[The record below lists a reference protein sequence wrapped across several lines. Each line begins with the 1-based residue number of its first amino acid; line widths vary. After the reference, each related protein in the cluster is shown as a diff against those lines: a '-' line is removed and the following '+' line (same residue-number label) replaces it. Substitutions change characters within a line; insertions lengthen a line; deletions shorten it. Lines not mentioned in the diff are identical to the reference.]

1 MAQDRTAGYDML
13 VQISETEI
21 NSQLATAFLAGTIIP
36 TTMAVPVNAGGLV
49 GTATMNFGTPT
60 ADLDRPRPQ
69 MGLTLPF
76 ANSQLDITA
85 PIPATL
91 APLAGTI
98 LIVDAVEIATQGSNQ
113 RATMDFNSGAPTVTV
128 TFDPA
133 TATLLAPALTAGG
146 LTLAQAQ
153 NLMAGQV
160 VTALQ
165 TSIGRVDLSPAIPV
179 VDDADPTTIFDLDV
193 TTVNDTSAIDLDC
206 LAFGVR
212 MANDT
217 GGNVNGITQSFIP
230 AGSNSMVMM
239 SNFWLLARVMRPRV
253 AGSLGRPVTDFD
265 TPLRLNRSVPA
276 PGGTGTLTNLEA
288 RIEGNRIRVDGRAT
302 ASGTGWSAE
311 SNFTFFI
318 SLGLSAGALTVTAT
332 TPSVDTDVDLEWWVW
347 LASLG
352 LGGLFGGIVGV
363 IVAAIVLAIVE
374 AIAEGVVSGLISS
387 GVSGSLGSIPSIP
400 LGPIGGGLMLTS
412 VILDDLEL
420 RCGIVRSI
428 AVPVKSAGN
437 YTSFG
442 GFAIDLDNGAVRA
455 TPAIGSDFTWD
466 PLRGFQALGPTR
478 FTLTGGSWG
487 SLTPVQVSRLPM
499 STVQIPASLVPWSFD
514 PGFPFSFPDDVVFGA
529 RSSDG
534 RYAKVRA
541 WRSLTEG
548 GATRVEWVTWATP
561 VPQLDLATHWSVL
574 ERGEV
579 DEYITSN
586 CEFCRSAPV
595 RQCALIEAW
604 PRLMAFPVDYQWCLC
619 GHILEAGEGEV
630 PSPDGP
636 LSYRLEGRQ
645 LWIETDMG
653 QSVDC
658 EVCVSAIDRRGLE
671 LFTCV
676 QLSQSGIEK
685 RCRACDPRR
694 KDYRVELI
702 PAAAAARAWQPLLKA
717 DTVRG
722 AEVELVV

>member
-21 NSQLATAFLAGTIIP
+21 NTQLATQFLAGSGIP
-36 TTMAVPVNAGGLV
+36 SSVAVPINTGGLV
-49 GTATMNFGTPT
+49 GTATLNFGTPT
-60 ADLDRPRPQ
+60 ADLDRPRPR
-69 MGLTLPF
+69 MGLSLPF
-76 ANSQLDITA
+76 GNSQLDITA
-85 PIPATL
+85 PIPAML
-91 APLAGTI
+91 APLGGTV
-98 LIVDAVEIATQGSNQ
+98 LIVDAVEIVTQGSSQ
-113 RATMDFNSGAPTVTV
+113 IATLDFNSGAPTVTV
-128 TFDPA
+128 TFDPPSVNV
-133 TATLLAPALTAGG
+133 LAPALTAAGM
-146 LTLAQAQ
+146 TIVQAQ

-160 VTALQ
+160 VAFLQ
-165 TSIGRVDLSPAIPV
+165 TSIRRVDLSRPV
-179 VDDADPTTIFDLDV
+179 PVFDDADPTSIFDLDV
-193 TTVNDTSAIDLDC
+193 TTVNDTSAVDRDC

-212 MANDT
+212 MANDS

-253 AGSLGRPVTDFD
+253 AASLGRPVGDFD

-318 SLGLSAGALTVTAT
+318 SIGLSAGALTITAT

-347 LASLG
+347 LVSLG
-352 LGGLFGGIVGV
+352 LGALFGGIVGV
-363 IVAAIVLAIVE
+363 IVAAIVLAVVE
-374 AIAEGVVSGLISS
+374 AIAEGVVSGLISG
-387 GVSGSLGSIPSIP
+387 GVSGSLGSIPPIP
-400 LGPIGGGLMLTS
+400 LGPIGGGLTLTS

-420 RCGIVRSI
+420 RCGIIRSI
-428 AVPVKSAGN
+428 SVPVKSAGDH
-437 YTSFG
+437 TSFG
-442 GFAIDLDNGAVRA
+442 GFAIDLDNGTVRSAPAV
-455 TPAIGSDFTWD
+455 GSDFTWD

-478 FTLTGGSWG
+478 FSITGASWG
-487 SLTPVQVSRLPM
+487 SLTPVQISRLPM
-499 STVQIPASLVPWSFD
+499 GTLHIPASLVPWSFD
-514 PGFPFSFPDDVVFGA
+514 PGFPFFPHDDIVFGA

-548 GATRVEWVTWATP
+548 GATNVEWVTWATP
-561 VPQLDLATHWSVL
+561 VPQLDLAAHWSVL

-579 DEYITSN
+579 DEYITHN

-595 RQCALIEAW
+595 RRCGLIEAW

-619 GHILEAGEGEV
+619 GRVLEEGEGEV

-671 LFTCV
+671 LFTCM
-676 QLSQSGIEK
+676 QLSQPGIEK
-685 RCRACDPRR
+685 RCRACDPSR

-702 PAAAAARAWQPLLKA
+702 PAAVAARAWQPLLKA
-717 DTVRG
+717 DMVRA
-722 AEVELVV
+722 AEVELTA